1 MESSALVY
9 ILLTL
14 ITVGLA
20 FFVKNREYVP
30 LALKARYGA
39 ERDWNTPYCSGG
51 GLNREQA
58 RNLVAEF
65 AVYCLLA
72 GVSACRIAVG
82 NDYWVYRFNFRL
94 IMQERHVSSE
104 MGFNFVVRCIQSL
117 FGYDHYLPVF
127 GFFSLVTVYFFVRA
141 LHDQGQEYAFSLFLL
156 MTGGYYFNSLNSVR
170 YYLALAVALFSM
182 KYVLRRE
189 FGKFILWILFGA
201 IFHKS
206 VLLVIP
212 VYLAAYFFAK
222 TKFRKWYL
230 PVIGIFLASLIFCQ
244 DLYRFVIFKIYPFY
258 ENTGF
263 DNGRISYVNV
273 AKCLGTF
280 GLAAIVF
287 FQNRYVGQRTG
298 GTLTGQHRVRDG
310 FWSSVRQP
318 VKGEKLA
325 LRFYLVLNVFGLI
338 AFCCGS
344 FVPEVTRIGYYM
356 IISQIFLLP
365 MLVARMK
372 KGWLKSL
379 CKWGVIL
386 AFSGYFVLLLREMYR
401 VDIRL
406 LPYLNWIFN

>member
-1 MESSALVY
+1 MESSALIY
-9 ILLTL
+9 IFLTA

-30 LALKARYGA
+30 GCLTAGYAPGEYR
-39 ERDWNTPYCSGG
+39 

-58 RNLVAEF
+58 RGRVAEF

-104 MGFNFVVRCIQSL
+104 MGFNFVVRCIQNL
-117 FGYDHYLPVF
+117 FGYDRYLPVF
-127 GFFSLVTVYFFVRA
+127 GFFSLLTVYFFVRA
-141 LHDQGQEYAFSLFLL
+141 LHDQGEEYAFSLFLL

-170 YYLALAVALFSM
+170 YYLALAVALYSM

-189 FGKFILWILFGA
+189 FGKFALWILFGA
-201 IFHKS
+201 VFHKS
-206 VLLVIP
+206 VLLVLL
-212 VYLAAYFFAK
+212 VYPAA
-222 TKFRKWYL
+222 L
-230 PVIGIFLASLIFCQ
+230 FLACAKMRRWYVPAAGAFLGSLIFCR
-244 DLYRFVIFKIYPFY
+244 DFYRFVIFKIYPYY
-258 ENTGF
+258 ENSSF
-263 DNGRISYVNV
+263 DNGGISYVNV
-273 AKCLGTF
+273 AKCIGTLGVW
-280 GLAAIVF
+280 GLALIYEK
-287 FQNRYVGQRTG
+287 RRRGKED
-298 GTLTGQHRVRDG
+298 RDG
-310 FWSSVRQP
+310 EESFLNRTNY
-318 VKGEKLA
+318 
-325 LRFYLVLNVFGLI
+325 RFYLVLNLFGLV

-365 MLVARMK
+365 GLICSMK
-372 KGWLKSL
+372 KSRIREV
-379 CKWGVIL
+379 CRWGVIL
-386 AFSGYFVLLLREMYR
+386 AFTVYFGLLLKEMYR